1 MKHRLIQQ
9 RANRQAAEY
18 EQVHFLQQEM
28 AKRLLQRLQYVRLQ
42 PNVIV
47 DLGSATG
54 WLSPDLLACY
64 PNSKIIALDFA
75 EQRLRLAKDYPCQ
88 ALVSD
93 MHAIALQEDSV
104 DCIVANDSLHW
115 AQEPS
120 MVIQECMRILK
131 PGGLLMFSTLGPDSL
146 QELKLACHQSGFGQ
160 RVSAF
165 MDMHD
170 IGDMLMHNGFS
181 DPVMDRE
188 ELQLQYRSIKTL
200 CRDIHRLAA
209 SQAEDGA
216 VTGLTTP
223 RQWQRLIEAY
233 PTDHPEIFPCTIELL
248 QGHAWKAEQT
258 AGYRMDQQG
267 EVAIP
272 ISKISKSS

>member
-1 MKHRLIQQ
+1 MKYHLVKQ
-9 RANRQAAEY
+9 RANRLAGEY
-18 EQVHFLQQEM
+18 EKVHFLQQEM

-47 DLGSATG
+47 DLGCATG
-54 WLSPDLLACY
+54 WLSVDLQALY
-64 PNSKIIALDFA
+64 PNSKIVALDFA
-75 EQRLRLAKDYPCQ
+75 EQRLSSVTDYPCHL
-88 ALVSD
+88 LVSD
-93 MHAIALQEDSV
+93 MHAIALQADSV

-115 AQEPS
+115 AAEPA

-131 PGGLLMFSTLGPDSL
+131 PGGLLMFATVGPDTL
-146 QELKLACHQSGFGQ
+146 QELRLACHQAGLVG

-170 IGDMLMHNGFS
+170 VGDLLVHNGFS

-188 ELQLQYRSIKTL
+188 ELQLQYRSISTL
-200 CRDIHRLAA
+200 CRDIHRLGV
-209 SQAEDGA
+209 SQAAES
-216 VTGLTTP
+216 VTTGLVTP
-223 RQWQRLIEAY
+223 RQWQRLLDAY

-248 QGHAWKAEQT
+248 QGHAWKPEQ
-258 AGYRMDQQG
+258 ASGYRMDQQG

-272 ISKISKSS
+272 ISKIVKK

>member
-1 MKHRLIQQ
+1 MKYHLVKQ
-9 RANRQAAEY
+9 RANRLAGEY
-18 EQVHFLQQEM
+18 EKVHFLQQEM

-47 DLGSATG
+47 DLGCATG
-54 WLSPDLLACY
+54 WLSSDLQALY
-64 PNSKIIALDFA
+64 PNSTIIALDFA
-75 EQRLRLAKDYPCQ
+75 EQRLRHASEYPCQ
-88 ALVSD
+88 PLVSD
-93 MHAIALQEDSV
+93 MHAIALQADSV

-115 AQEPS
+115 AVEPA

-131 PGGLLMFSTLGPDSL
+131 PGGLLMFATVGPDTL
-146 QELKLACHQSGFGQ
+146 QELRLACHQVGLAE
-160 RVSAF
+160 RVSTF

-170 IGDMLMHNGFS
+170 IGDLLAHNGFS

-200 CRDIHRLAA
+200 CRDIHRLGA
-209 SQAEDGA
+209 SQSADK
-216 VTGLTTP
+216 VSTGLITP
-223 RQWQRLIEAY
+223 RQWQRLIDAY

-248 QGHAWKAEQT
+248 QGHAWKPEQSV
-258 AGYRMDQQG
+258 GYRMDQQG

-272 ISKISKSS
+272 ISKISKK

>member
-1 MKHRLIQQ
+1 MKYKLIQQ
-9 RANRQAAEY
+9 RANRFAADY
-18 EQVHFLQQEM
+18 EKVHFLQQEM

-42 PNVIV
+42 PDVIV
-47 DLGSATG
+47 DLGCATG
-54 WLSPDLLACY
+54 WLSTELKQQYPD
-64 PNSKIIALDFA
+64 SRIIALDFA
-75 EQRLRLAKDYPCQ
+75 EQRLVNAKPYPCDP
-88 ALVSD
+88 LVSD
-93 MHAIALQEDSV
+93 MHAIALQADSV

-115 AQEPS
+115 AMEPA

-131 PGGLLMFSTLGPDSL
+131 PGGLLMFTTIGPDTL
-146 QELKLACHQSGFGQ
+146 QELRLACHQSGLGE
-160 RVSAF
+160 RVMPF

-170 IGDMLMHNGFS
+170 IGDLLMHNGFS

-200 CRDIHRLAA
+200 CRDVHRLAV
-209 SQAEDGA
+209 SQVADQ
-216 VTGLTTP
+216 VSTGLVTP
-223 RQWQRLIEAY
+223 RQWSSLIESY
-233 PTDHPEIFPCTIELL
+233 PTDHPEIYPCTIELL
-248 QGHAWKAEQT
+248 QGHAWKSEAV